1 MIGDL
6 YTNEEADLTVRY
18 IDGENYVIIPVHPDS
33 FFRAFG
39 IYLDGEGFHVPV
51 DFDIHESENLKSAI
65 INDHSNFNS
74 SGT

>member
-6 YTNEEADLTVRY
+6 YTNEEADLMVRY
-18 IDGENYVIIPVHPDS
+18 IDGDNYVIISVHPDS

-39 IYLDGEGFHVPV
+39 IYLDGDGLNVSV
-51 DFDIHESENLKSAI
+51 NFDIHESENLKLAI
-65 INDHSNFNS
+65 VNDHSNFNS